1 MQTAPEQD
9 GAPAVAKPT
18 PLFRIDP
25 GWPFVIAGLLLLVAG
40 VLIPAQRDLQ
50 ELRNT
55 LEIHRALEDQSI
67 RQLAAYD
74 RFLNDLEHGDEQLVG
89 RLAASQLNLMPKD
102 ERSMLLVPTLN
113 ATVTQWIE
121 DSEPA
126 ILPNPPAYPD
136 TLLSRLA
143 TGPRRLWVLAC
154 GAFLVFVGLML
165 SPSAPSSRRGAARA
179 ATEPSPDPV
188 PTAAIAALPAV
199 AATSTLVVDDS
210 DASGEEY
217 ETQSAEQAA
226 VAVLEETAPSSRLDD
241 AFSAIDAEA
250 AVADEIEEVEEFE
263 GVGEFE
269 GLGDSEVL
277 REPEGLQEPEA
288 IEAVAAAESIADAAL
303 VEEVVEVSSIEE
315 VPSIEEVA
323 EVEYEVELD
332 AEESDETDDAEDS
345 DDADEE
351 HEVDASEDDSFA
363 CVDGEAVEMPDAVL
377 SADAEAVCMA
387 DMTRASEASA
397 AIVELKPPV
406 SGDLDAAVLPGAESV
421 ATIDG
426 GSVVESV
433 ARAETEALPGE
444 VEPEGEDEPSL
455 PSANDRALDA
465 LSLFHGLSEDRWIS
479 TAGRG

>member
-1 MQTAPEQD
+1 MSITEPMQTAPEQD
-9 GAPAVAKPT
+9 GSPAVAKPT

-154 GAFLVFVGLML
+154 GAFLVFIGLML
-165 SPSAPSSRRGAARA
+165 SPSAPSSRRGVRRPETETETE
-179 ATEPSPDPV
+179 TEPSPEPMPV
-188 PTAAIAALPAV
+188 AAVATAV
-199 AATSTLVVDDS
+199 AAVSTLVIDDS
-210 DASGEEY
+210 DASSEEH
-217 ETQSAEQAA
+217 EAQAAEEAA
-226 VAVLEETAPSSRLDD
+226 VAVLEQPAPSSRLDE
-241 AFSAIDAEA
+241 AFGAIDAEA
-250 AVADEIEEVEEFE
+250 AVAEVE
-263 GVGEFE
+263 
-269 GLGDSEVL
+269 SE
-277 REPEGLQEPEA
+277 A
-288 IEAVAAAESIADAAL
+288 
-303 VEEVVEVSSIEE
+303 
-315 VPSIEEVA
+315 
-323 EVEYEVELD
+323 ELD
-332 AEESDETDDAEDS
+332 VEDDREVDVEDDVDGEDEDDDED
-345 DDADEE
+345 E
-351 HEVDASEDDSFA
+351 HEVEVEVDSSEDESFA
-363 CVDGEAVEMPDAVL
+363 CVDAEVIEMPESVL
-377 SADAEAVCMA
+377 AADAESVCMSE
-387 DMTRASEASA
+387 MTRASGAGA
-397 AIVELKPPV
+397 VIVETKQ
-406 SGDLDAAVLPGAESV
+406 SASDEQEAAALPKAESI

-426 GSVVESV
+426 GSAVESV
-433 ARAETEALPGE
+433 ARAETQAIPGE
-444 VEPEGEDEPSL
+444 VEPEGDDEPSL
-455 PSANDRALDA
+455 PCATDRALDA
-465 LSLFHGLSEDRWIS
+465 LSLFHGLGEDRWIS
-479 TAGRG
+479 TAGRD

>member
-1 MQTAPEQD
+1 MSITEPMQTAPEQD
-9 GAPAVAKPT
+9 GSPAVAKPT

-74 RFLNDLEHGDEQLVG
+74 RFLNDLDHGDEQLVG

-165 SPSAPSSRRGAARA
+165 SPSAPSSRRGARRPE
-179 ATEPSPDPV
+179 TEPSPEPS
-188 PTAAIAALPAV
+188 PAPMPAV
-199 AATSTLVVDDS
+199 AMATAVAAASTLVVDDS
-210 DASGEEY
+210 VVDDSDASSEEH
-217 ETQSAEQAA
+217 EAQAAEEAA
-226 VAVLEETAPSSRLDD
+226 VAVLDQPAPSSRLDE
-241 AFSAIDAEA
+241 AFGAIDAEA
-250 AVADEIEEVEEFE
+250 AVAEVE
-263 GVGEFE
+263 
-269 GLGDSEVL
+269 SE
-277 REPEGLQEPEA
+277 A
-288 IEAVAAAESIADAAL
+288 
-303 VEEVVEVSSIEE
+303 
-315 VPSIEEVA
+315 
-323 EVEYEVELD
+323 ELD
-332 AEESDETDDAEDS
+332 VEDDREVDGEGDVDGEDDAED
-345 DDADEE
+345 EHE
-351 HEVDASEDDSFA
+351 HEVEVDSSEDESFA
-363 CVDGEAVEMPDAVL
+363 CVDGEVIEMPESVL
-377 SADAEAVCMA
+377 AADAEAVCMSE
-387 DMTRASEASA
+387 MTRASGAGA
-397 AIVELKPPV
+397 VIVEPKQ
-406 SGDLDAAVLPGAESV
+406 SASDEQEAAALPKAESI

-433 ARAETEALPGE
+433 ARAETEALRGE

-455 PSANDRALDA
+455 PCATDRALDA

-479 TAGRG
+479 TDGRS

>member
-1 MQTAPEQD
+1 VSITEPMQTAPEQD
-9 GAPAVAKPT
+9 GSPAVAKPT

-74 RFLNDLEHGDEQLVG
+74 RFLNDLDHGDEQLVG

-165 SPSAPSSRRGAARA
+165 SPSAPSSRRGARRPE
-179 ATEPSPDPV
+179 TEPSPGPS
-188 PTAAIAALPAV
+188 PAPMPAV
-199 AATSTLVVDDS
+199 AMATAVAAASTLVVDDS
-210 DASGEEY
+210 VVDDSVVDDSDASSEEH
-217 ETQSAEQAA
+217 EAQAAEEAA
-226 VAVLEETAPSSRLDD
+226 VAVLDQPAPSSRLDE
-241 AFSAIDAEA
+241 AFGAIDAEA
-250 AVADEIEEVEEFE
+250 AVAEVESEAE
-263 GVGEFE
+263 LEVEDDREVDVEDDVDGEDE
-269 GLGDSEVL
+269 DEH
-277 REPEGLQEPEA
+277 EHEHE
-288 IEAVAAAESIADAAL
+288 
-303 VEEVVEVSSIEE
+303 
-315 VPSIEEVA
+315 A
-323 EVEYEVELD
+323 EVEV
-332 AEESDETDDAEDS
+332 
-345 DDADEE
+345 
-351 HEVDASEDDSFA
+351 EVDSSEDESFA
-363 CVDGEAVEMPDAVL
+363 CVDGEVIEMPESVL
-377 SADAEAVCMA
+377 AADAEAVCMSE
-387 DMTRASEASA
+387 MTRASGAGA
-397 AIVELKPPV
+397 VIVEPKQ
-406 SGDLDAAVLPGAESV
+406 SASDEQEAAALPKAESI

-433 ARAETEALPGE
+433 ARAETEALRGE

-455 PSANDRALDA
+455 PCATDRALDA

-479 TAGRG
+479 TAGRS

>member
-9 GAPAVAKPT
+9 GSPAVAKPT

-74 RFLNDLEHGDEQLVG
+74 RFLNDLDHGDEQLVG

-165 SPSAPSSRRGAARA
+165 SPSAPSSRRGVRRPE
-179 ATEPSPDPV
+179 TEPSPEPM
-188 PTAAIAALPAV
+188 PAAAVATAV
-199 AATSTLVVDDS
+199 AAVSTLVIDDS
-210 DASGEEY
+210 DASSEEH
-217 ETQSAEQAA
+217 EAQAAEEAA
-226 VAVLEETAPSSRLDD
+226 VAVLEQPAPSSRLDE
-241 AFSAIDAEA
+241 AFGAIGAEA
-250 AVADEIEEVEEFE
+250 AVADEIEEV
-263 GVGEFE
+263 VGA
-269 GLGDSEVL
+269 
-277 REPEGLQEPEA
+277 EPD
-288 IEAVAAAESIADAAL
+288 DA
-303 VEEVVEVSSIEE
+303 
-315 VPSIEEVA
+315 VA
-323 EVEYEVELD
+323 EVEAD
-332 AEESDETDDAEDS
+332 AS
-345 DDADEE
+345 DDE
-351 HEVDASEDDSFA
+351 SFA
-363 CVDGEAVEMPDAVL
+363 CVDGEMVEMPVSVL
-377 SADAEAVCMA
+377 AADAEAVCMSELA
-387 DMTRASEASA
+387 RASEASA
-397 AIVELKPPV
+397 VIVEMKSPASDEV
-406 SGDLDAAVLPGAESV
+406 DAAALPEAESI

-426 GSVVESV
+426 GSAVESV
-433 ARAETEALPGE
+433 ARAETQAIPGE
-444 VEPEGEDEPSL
+444 VEPEGDDEPSL
-455 PSANDRALDA
+455 PCATDRALDA
-465 LSLFHGLSEDRWIS
+465 LSLFHGLGEDRWIS
-479 TAGRG
+479 TASRG

>member
-1 MQTAPEQD
+1 MSITEPMQTAPEQD
-9 GAPAVAKPT
+9 GSPAVAKPT

-74 RFLNDLEHGDEQLVG
+74 RFLNDLDHGDEQLVG

-165 SPSAPSSRRGAARA
+165 SPSAPSSRRGARRPE
-179 ATEPSPDPV
+179 TEPSPEPS
-188 PTAAIAALPAV
+188 PAPMPAV
-199 AATSTLVVDDS
+199 AMATAVAAASTLVVDDS
-210 DASGEEY
+210 VVDDSVVDDSVVDDSVVDDSDASSEEH
-217 ETQSAEQAA
+217 EAQAAEEAA
-226 VAVLEETAPSSRLDD
+226 VAVLDQPAPSSRLDE
-241 AFSAIDAEA
+241 AFGAIDAEA
-250 AVADEIEEVEEFE
+250 AVAEVESEAE
-263 GVGEFE
+263 LDVEDDREVDVEDDVDGEDE
-269 GLGDSEVL
+269 DE
-277 REPEGLQEPEA
+277 RE
-288 IEAVAAAESIADAAL
+288 
-303 VEEVVEVSSIEE
+303 VEV
-315 VPSIEEVA
+315 
-323 EVEYEVELD
+323 EVEV
-332 AEESDETDDAEDS
+332 DS
-345 DDADEE
+345 
-351 HEVDASEDDSFA
+351 SEDESFA
-363 CVDGEAVEMPDAVL
+363 CVDGEVIEMPESVL
-377 SADAEAVCMA
+377 AADAEAVCMSE
-387 DMTRASEASA
+387 MTRASGAGA
-397 AIVELKPPV
+397 VIVEPKQ
-406 SGDLDAAVLPGAESV
+406 SASDEQEAAALPKAESI

-433 ARAETEALPGE
+433 ARAETEALRGE

-455 PSANDRALDA
+455 PCATDRALDA

-479 TAGRG
+479 TAGRS

>member
-9 GAPAVAKPT
+9 GSPAVAKPT

-74 RFLNDLEHGDEQLVG
+74 RFLNDLDHGDEQLVG

-165 SPSAPSSRRGAARA
+165 SPSAPSSRRGARRPE
-179 ATEPSPDPV
+179 TEPSPGPS
-188 PTAAIAALPAV
+188 PAPMPAV
-199 AATSTLVVDDS
+199 AMATAVAAASTLVVDDS
-210 DASGEEY
+210 VVDDSVVDDSDASSEEH
-217 ETQSAEQAA
+217 EAQAAEEAA
-226 VAVLEETAPSSRLDD
+226 VAVLDQPAPSSRLDE
-241 AFSAIDAEA
+241 AFGAIDAEA
-250 AVADEIEEVEEFE
+250 AVAEVESEAE
-263 GVGEFE
+263 LEVEDDREVDVEDDVDGEDE
-269 GLGDSEVL
+269 DEH
-277 REPEGLQEPEA
+277 EHEHE
-288 IEAVAAAESIADAAL
+288 
-303 VEEVVEVSSIEE
+303 
-315 VPSIEEVA
+315 A
-323 EVEYEVELD
+323 EVEV
-332 AEESDETDDAEDS
+332 
-345 DDADEE
+345 
-351 HEVDASEDDSFA
+351 EVDSSEDESFA
-363 CVDGEAVEMPDAVL
+363 CVDGEVIEMPESVL
-377 SADAEAVCMA
+377 AADAEAVCMSE
-387 DMTRASEASA
+387 MTRASGAGA
-397 AIVELKPPV
+397 VIVEPKQ
-406 SGDLDAAVLPGAESV
+406 SASDEQEAAALPKAESI

-433 ARAETEALPGE
+433 ARAETEALRGE
-444 VEPEGEDEPSL
+444 VEPEGEDEQSL
-455 PSANDRALDA
+455 PCATDRALDA

-479 TAGRG
+479 TAGRS

>member
-9 GAPAVAKPT
+9 GSPAVAKPT

-74 RFLNDLEHGDEQLVG
+74 RFLNDLDHGDEQLVG

-165 SPSAPSSRRGAARA
+165 SPSAPSSRRGARRPE
-179 ATEPSPDPV
+179 TEPSPGPS
-188 PTAAIAALPAV
+188 PAPMPAV
-199 AATSTLVVDDS
+199 AMATAVAAASTLVVDDS
-210 DASGEEY
+210 VVDDSVVDDSDASSEEH
-217 ETQSAEQAA
+217 EAQAAEEAA
-226 VAVLEETAPSSRLDD
+226 VAVLDQPAPSSRLDE
-241 AFSAIDAEA
+241 AFGAIDAEA
-250 AVADEIEEVEEFE
+250 AVAEVESEAE
-263 GVGEFE
+263 LDVEDDREVDVEDDVDGEDE
-269 GLGDSEVL
+269 DE
-277 REPEGLQEPEA
+277 RE
-288 IEAVAAAESIADAAL
+288 
-303 VEEVVEVSSIEE
+303 VEV
-315 VPSIEEVA
+315 
-323 EVEYEVELD
+323 EVEV
-332 AEESDETDDAEDS
+332 DS
-345 DDADEE
+345 
-351 HEVDASEDDSFA
+351 SEDESFA
-363 CVDGEAVEMPDAVL
+363 CVDGEVIEMPESVL
-377 SADAEAVCMA
+377 AADAEAVCMSE
-387 DMTRASEASA
+387 MTRASGAGA
-397 AIVELKPPV
+397 VIVEPKQ
-406 SGDLDAAVLPGAESV
+406 SASDEQEAAALPKAESI

-433 ARAETEALPGE
+433 ARAETEALRGE

-455 PSANDRALDA
+455 PCATDRALDA

-479 TAGRG
+479 TAGRS

>member
-1 MQTAPEQD
+1 MSITEPMQTAPEQD
-9 GAPAVAKPT
+9 GSPAVAKPT

-74 RFLNDLEHGDEQLVG
+74 RFLNDLDHGDEQLVG

-165 SPSAPSSRRGAARA
+165 SPSAPSSRRGARRPE
-179 ATEPSPDPV
+179 TEPSPGPS
-188 PTAAIAALPAV
+188 PAPMPAV
-199 AATSTLVVDDS
+199 AMATAVAAASTLVVDDS
-210 DASGEEY
+210 VVDDSVVDDSDASSEEH
-217 ETQSAEQAA
+217 EAQAAEEAA
-226 VAVLEETAPSSRLDD
+226 VAVLDQPAPSSRLDE
-241 AFSAIDAEA
+241 AFGAIDAEA
-250 AVADEIEEVEEFE
+250 AVAEVESEAE
-263 GVGEFE
+263 LEVEDDREVDVEDDVDGEDE
-269 GLGDSEVL
+269 DEH
-277 REPEGLQEPEA
+277 EHEHEHEH
-288 IEAVAAAESIADAAL
+288 E
-303 VEEVVEVSSIEE
+303 
-315 VPSIEEVA
+315 A
-323 EVEYEVELD
+323 EVEV
-332 AEESDETDDAEDS
+332 
-345 DDADEE
+345 
-351 HEVDASEDDSFA
+351 EVDSSEDESFA
-363 CVDGEAVEMPDAVL
+363 CVDGEVIEMPESVL
-377 SADAEAVCMA
+377 AADAEAVCMSE
-387 DMTRASEASA
+387 MTRASGAGA
-397 AIVELKPPV
+397 VIVEPKQ
-406 SGDLDAAVLPGAESV
+406 SASDEQEAAALPKAESI

-433 ARAETEALPGE
+433 ARAETEALRGE

-455 PSANDRALDA
+455 PCATDRALDA

-479 TAGRG
+479 TAGRS